1 MSTPE
6 RWLDEPRRAP
16 PYAAELLQQGLDVEP
31 DDAQKDAV
39 WAALAARIGPGLGG
53 PDGGSGPDAGG
64 GGAPDVGS
72 AAAGHGA
79 GASLTAGLGATIV
92 KAALVG
98 AFAGLLVNAG
108 MGTFDGIFEP
118 SAVAPTVSHG
128 SAPPGDEPLVARLP
142 GPEPPRLAAPSVAV
156 SAPVGAAPSVRVAG
170 PVATSV
176 AAPRLLEDEPTA
188 AIAPAEPEGAPSL
201 LGGPSASPPGPSSEE
216 ARRSRLREESAL
228 LGEARGALRGGDA
241 AHALALL
248 DAARTRFPDGI
259 LGQEREALT
268 IEALAR
274 SGQAA
279 AASARARAFL
289 VAYPSSAHAERIQT
303 FVSP

>member
-6 RWLDEPRRAP
+6 RWLDEPGRAP
-16 PYAAELLQQGLDVEP
+16 PFAAELLRQGLDVEP

-39 WAALAARIGPGLGG
+39 WAALAARIGPGVGG
-53 PDGGSGPDAGG
+53 PDGGSGAGAGG
-64 GGAPDVGS
+64 GAAEAGS

-79 GASLTAGLGATIV
+79 GASLTAGLGATIA

-118 SAVAPTVSHG
+118 SAVAPTVSQG
-128 SAPPGDEPLVARLP
+128 SAPPAREPVVVSRSGSDPPVLVAP
-142 GPEPPRLAAPSVAV
+142 AVAL
-156 SAPVGAAPSVRVAG
+156 SAPVSPAPSARAAG
-170 PVATSV
+170 PL
-176 AAPRLLEDEPTA
+176 AAS
-188 AIAPAEPEGAPSL
+188 PAEPRLIQDGPSSAAAPGAEDGAPSL
-201 LGGPSASPPGPSSEE
+201 LGGMAASPTEPTTEE

-228 LGEARGALRGGDA
+228 LGEARGALRSGNA
-241 AHALALL
+241 LHALALL
-248 DAARTRFPDGI
+248 DAARTRFPDGV

-274 SGQAA
+274 SGQTA